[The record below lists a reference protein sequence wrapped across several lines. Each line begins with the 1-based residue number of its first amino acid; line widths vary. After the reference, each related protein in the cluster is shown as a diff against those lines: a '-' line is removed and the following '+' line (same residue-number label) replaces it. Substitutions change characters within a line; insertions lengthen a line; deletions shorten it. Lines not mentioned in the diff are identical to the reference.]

1 MDIVKGIKRSND
13 VFFYKLGE
21 KIGASKISEMAAQF
35 GLGKKL
41 GIDLSEESSG
51 LLPNPKW
58 KEKEIGE
65 PWYLGDTYHYS
76 IGQGYLLTTPLQ
88 VNTWTEVIANGG
100 DLYRPHIIK
109 NPKQNKPVRENII
122 NSKTINLIRQGMIES
137 CAPGGVAW
145 PFFDLSVKN
154 PKLEIDS
161 KNYSE
166 APKSTKSA
174 GFKDLPAGRQGYR
187 KISVACKTGTAEH
200 GGEKTLPHA
209 WITLFAPAYDP
220 EIVVTVLSE
229 ESGEGSNI
237 AAPIAKKILE
247 DYFTRK

>member
-13 VFFYKLGE
+13 VFLE
-21 KIGASKISEMAAQF
+21 TRRRSASKISEMAAQF
-35 GLGKKL
+35 GLGKGDRFVRRIL
-41 GIDLSEESSG
+41 GITSPS
-51 LLPNPKW
+51 KW

-65 PWYLGDTYHYS
+65 PGIRDTYHYS

-166 APKSTKSA
+166 APKSTTSA